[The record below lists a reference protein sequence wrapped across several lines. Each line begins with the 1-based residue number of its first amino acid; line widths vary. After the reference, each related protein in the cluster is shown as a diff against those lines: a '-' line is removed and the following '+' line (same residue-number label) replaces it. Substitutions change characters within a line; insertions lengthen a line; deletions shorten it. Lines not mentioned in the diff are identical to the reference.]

1 MCLTVFTY
9 IADCASCCMYCR
21 CVQLLQDCQILS
33 PKGVTTEEL
42 SARLDL
48 LLRTFAT
55 HIDDTGLLC
64 ALLEFI
70 ALVADRKALKERC
83 TRNED
88 NELIPLV
95 GRALEQHR
103 AEKSI
108 QRAGLQ
114 LYEAILLNASEKS
127 QKVFAKKIFRAVGE
141 NLQKN
146 NDDPAI
152 CYTSYSILCTLCDKM
167 GDKLAPW
174 VERILGLVL
183 TTITQL
189 YSAEL
194 VAKCLLLLEKLAVD
208 HDSLF
213 VMAAHPRCLR
223 VFTDALGVLDTRYMS
238 ATITALEYLLRI
250 LEDETAMSVV
260 VENLKDQNLVTL
272 EYFQTIQNELGAKS
286 DKFLDLAA
294 QEGHLDDDAMRYWL
308 QLLEAIN
315 NVIVE
320 YMTELRREMTQE
332 SQAAITPGLLPT
344 IHEHSEEDG
353 GDSDFEEE
361 SVTEYDEDRDVGT
374 GTPKNR
380 KKRKSS
386 NNVRKS
392 ASGSAQSLVPE
403 STPLGAAVSAD
414 SADVAQESLASAGV
428 AVLPSAEPASID
440 AQDGTAEAA
449 VLAAEAEAKLLEQE
463 EERAIEEAARNAA
476 AAQEADE
483 QRRAAEAEEEVRQ
496 IEEAIAAEEA
506 EAERLALEQRE
517 AAKQAELAAREAAE
531 AEAVRVAQE
540 AAKAAATARAA
551 EEEEE
556 AKRAAQAEEEARQV
570 AAAEAAA
577 RERQAAEAEAQR
589 VAQEAAAERQR
600 KLEAE
605 AVRQAALAAEAE
617 AAKAAA
623 AAKAEEEAR
632 CAAQAAEEAR
642 VAREAELA
650 AARVR
655 AAEETAARERE
666 AAEAAARE
674 AEARE
679 KAAADAAEAERVERG
694 RVAAAIAAAEKK
706 RAEQLAET
714 QRQKE
719 REEAARKA
727 ASEKAEKERAS
738 VAAEAERRAREAE
751 ENAQRTAAQQAERH
765 RLAGAE
771 RAETERLMALRDAAI
786 RKAAEEEAER
796 ARLAAEQAEGDR
808 RAAQAEAEAQRL
820 AEEKAEA
827 QRLMA
832 LRDAAVR
839 RAEEEEADRQR
850 LLLEATAEATRLA
863 ELAEQ
868 AAADEAARLQAE
880 REETARQEAA
890 AAERLR
896 EAESAALTRRR
907 EEVAAEAARLAAAEK
922 QRAAE
927 AEERERVAREEAE
940 ALRLR
945 LLQEREEEERRAE
958 AQRLEEARLAA
969 EQAEAEL
976 AAEEE
981 RWRLEEE
988 RAAEERLAAVERA
1001 EAERLAAEERAAAE
1015 SLAEEQRV
1023 AKLAAERAAAR
1034 VAAEKEAQR
1043 QRAAEQAAELAAR
1056 QAAAEAAKAAALEK
1070 RNARLAAEKAAREE
1084 AEERRLAQERERAD
1098 RLEEARAARAAA
1110 AQQALADA
1118 RERAERE
1125 AEAREQQKRAE
1136 AELAAAQEAA
1146 DADVFALASTVST
1159 PPASESEASPGGVAD
1174 AVLHTSVPSNGSA
1187 HSSILGAIEA
1197 ERDVSPPPP
1206 PPPPLATAVTVAVAP
1221 AAPSQLT
1228 RNDSWRTA
1236 QVPFHRSS
1244 AQKWGPLGSSLAQI
1258 KQVHAP
1264 DYLFS
1269 ACFNTG
1275 GVVLSCAFQPNI
1287 RAATAQPPRSPSV
1300 AFDTSADTNQK
1311 PRKSPTT
1318 APTAS
1323 ARSPASR
1330 TSPATAPKSAQG
1342 RATSPSPVKSA
1353 LHRTPTSTS
1362 SRRSLHTP
1370 HSAAAGHLRAMD
1382 SVHLDLATPL
1392 PQTAKGQ
1399 HSSREHTATT
1409 GRRASAASTGGSLRA
1424 YSVPKATHI
1433 QAEAQTAT
1441 ASAQHPHQGG
1451 LGASLRSS
1459 STGRSVTFA
1468 RAKSPLDLTRDDSDP
1483 VPPLTEEEV
1492 QRRAA
1497 RAERLQ
1503 RIHYPHLHRSPG
1515 RGKVL
1520 PTGEE
1525 SAAARQQAAVDG
1537 LLEAFAQLSVP
1548 STSSISG
1555 LNMGTA
1561 VGRVPHSSLRARST
1575 TPETARIPA
1584 ASPPP
1589 SQRSRTLHSTRS
1601 GRFLSP
1607 QRDGTPSRRGLAEME
1622 RLYNEV
1628 VAAAHKPMVQ
1638 RCGENLAILF
1648 RRLKETNQNSSSK
1661 NNDDSVISTALTK
1674 GCIKKLGLVEGN
1686 VFHASDAEIL
1696 LSRLGVK
1703 SLTVFGFAL
1712 ALTLCA
1718 ERALCSEENSL
1729 DALGFTDKAASF
1741 RIGSSFYRGSGDA
1754 AGPIVSSYLNVVDYL
1769 SRKIDVLFR
1778 KMDAEHVRKSAFNP
1792 LDEYREITPE
1802 QQLEV
1807 VTLLEREKKVF
1818 FTIYESYLPGTKR
1831 AFADI
1836 KSALTVAPLSGGL
1849 PFSGVVSFCRDF
1861 ELSPELLSRP
1871 QLLEVFN
1878 SILLAEKA
1886 LVLRRT
1892 AVDGTGSEVDG
1903 DVVEGPRSAKK
1914 QNVTPSSAAKKGG
1927 LRQEPPLS
1935 DSISFPQVMRLL
1947 DVILRA
1953 CVLFC
1958 KVPKARVRLSRA
1970 MSA

>member
-1 MCLTVFTY
+1 V
-9 IADCASCCMYCR
+9 R
-21 CVQLLQDCQILS
+21 Q
-33 PKGVTTEEL
+33 
-42 SARLDL
+42 
-48 LLRTFAT
+48 
-55 HIDDTGLLC
+55 
-64 ALLEFI
+64 
-70 ALVADRKALKERC
+70 
-83 TRNED
+83 
-88 NELIPLV
+88 
-95 GRALEQHR
+95 
-103 AEKSI
+103 
-108 QRAGLQ
+108 
-114 LYEAILLNASEKS
+114 
-127 QKVFAKKIFRAVGE
+127 
-141 NLQKN
+141 
-146 NDDPAI
+146 
-152 CYTSYSILCTLCDKM
+152 
-167 GDKLAPW
+167 
-174 VERILGLVL
+174 
-183 TTITQL
+183 
-189 YSAEL
+189 AEL
-194 VAKCLLLLEKLAVD
+194 V
-208 HDSLF
+208 
-213 VMAAHPRCLR
+213 
-223 VFTDALGVLDTRYMS
+223 
-238 ATITALEYLLRI
+238 
-250 LEDETAMSVV
+250 
-260 VENLKDQNLVTL
+260 
-272 EYFQTIQNELGAKS
+272 
-286 DKFLDLAA
+286 
-294 QEGHLDDDAMRYWL
+294 
-308 QLLEAIN
+308 
-315 NVIVE
+315 
-320 YMTELRREMTQE
+320 
-332 SQAAITPGLLPT
+332 
-344 IHEHSEEDG
+344 
-353 GDSDFEEE
+353 
-361 SVTEYDEDRDVGT
+361 
-374 GTPKNR
+374 
-380 KKRKSS
+380 
-386 NNVRKS
+386 
-392 ASGSAQSLVPE
+392 
-403 STPLGAAVSAD
+403 
-414 SADVAQESLASAGV
+414 
-428 AVLPSAEPASID
+428 
-440 AQDGTAEAA
+440 
-449 VLAAEAEAKLLEQE
+449 
-463 EERAIEEAARNAA
+463 
-476 AAQEADE
+476 
-483 QRRAAEAEEEVRQ
+483 
-496 IEEAIAAEEA
+496 
-506 EAERLALEQRE
+506 
-517 AAKQAELAAREAAE
+517 
-531 AEAVRVAQE
+531 
-540 AAKAAATARAA
+540 
-551 EEEEE
+551 
-556 AKRAAQAEEEARQV
+556 
-570 AAAEAAA
+570 
-577 RERQAAEAEAQR
+577 
-589 VAQEAAAERQR
+589 
-600 KLEAE
+600 
-605 AVRQAALAAEAE
+605 AEAE

-623 AAKAEEEAR
+623 AAKAENEAR
-632 CAAQAAEEAR
+632 RAAQAAEEAR
-642 VAREAELA
+642 VAREADLAAIAAAEA

-655 AAEETAARERE
+655 EAEEAAARERE
-666 AAEAAARE
+666 AAEAAVRE

-738 VAAEAERRAREAE
+738 AVAEAERRAREAE
-751 ENAQRTAAQQAERH
+751 EVAQLKAAQQAERD
-765 RLAGAE
+765 RLAEAE
-771 RAETERLMALRDAAI
+771 RAETGRLMALRDAAI

-796 ARLAAEQAEGDR
+796 ARLAAEQAERDR
-808 RAAQAEAEAQRL
+808 RAAEAEAEAEAQRL
-820 AEEKAEA
+820 AAESAEA

-839 RAEEEEADRQR
+839 RAAEEEADRQR
-850 LLLEATAEATRLA
+850 LLLEAAAEAIRLA
-863 ELAEQ
+863 GLAEKV
-868 AAADEAARLQAE
+868 AAEEAQRVQSE
-880 REETARQEAA
+880 RAGAARQEAA
-890 AAERLR
+890 AAESAR
-896 EAESAALTRRR
+896 EAELAALARQR
-907 EEVAAEAARLAAAEK
+907 EEEAAEAARLAAAEE

-927 AEERERVAREEAE
+927 AAGRERVAREEAE
-940 ALRLR
+940 ALRLCQ
-945 LLQEREEEERRAE
+945 LQEQEEEERRAE

-969 EQAEAEL
+969 EEAEAEL

-988 RAAEERLAAVERA
+988 RAAAERPAEQERVETERLV
-1001 EAERLAAEERAAAE
+1001 AEERATAE
-1015 SLAEEQRV
+1015 RAEEEQRV

-1043 QRAAEQAAELAAR
+1043 QRAAQQAEELAAR

-1084 AEERRLAQERERAD
+1084 AEQRRLAQERERAE
-1098 RLEEARAARAAA
+1098 RLEDARAARAAA
-1110 AQQALADA
+1110 AQQALAEARERAELEADA
-1118 RERAERE
+1118 RERAELE
-1125 AEAREQQKRAE
+1125 ADAREQQKRAE
-1136 AELAAAQEAA
+1136 AELAAAQDAA

-1159 PPASESEASPGGVAD
+1159 PPASESAASPGVEAD
-1174 AVLHTSVPSNGSA
+1174 AESPLPLPVPSNGSA
-1187 HSSILGAIEA
+1187 HTSVLGAIEA

-1206 PPPPLATAVTVAVAP
+1206 PPPLSIAVTAAAAP

-1258 KQVHAP
+1258 KQVQAP
-1264 DYLFS
+1264 RYRCLSFALTPS
-1269 ACFNTG
+1269 P
-1275 GVVLSCAFQPNI
+1275 VVLSFAFQPSI

-1300 AFDTSADTNQK
+1300 AFDASADTNQK
-1311 PRKSPTT
+1311 PRKSPVA

-1323 ARSPASR
+1323 ARSPAPR
-1330 TSPATAPKSAQG
+1330 TSPAAAPKSTQR

-1353 LHRTPTSTS
+1353 LHRTPTSTT

-1370 HSAAAGHLRAMD
+1370 RSAAAGHLTAMD

-1392 PQTAKGQ
+1392 PQTVKGQ
-1399 HSSREHTATT
+1399 HPDREHTATS
-1409 GRRASAASTGGSLRA
+1409 GRRASAASTAGSQSARA
-1424 YSVPKATHI
+1424 YSAPKATHM
-1433 QAEAQTAT
+1433 QREAQTAT
-1441 ASAQHPHQGG
+1441 ASAQRPHQGG
-1451 LGASLRSS
+1451 LGDSLRSS

-1483 VPPLTEEEV
+1483 VPPLTEEEM

-1503 RIHYPHLHRSPG
+1503 RIHYPHLHRSPS

-1589 SQRSRTLHSTRS
+1589 SERSRTLHSTRS

-1628 VAAAHKPMVQ
+1628 VAAAHKPVVQ

-1754 AGPIVSSYLNVVDYL
+1754 AGRIVSSYLNVVDYL

-1871 QLLEVFN
+1871 QLLEIFN

-1892 AVDGTGSEVDG
+1892 AVEGAGSEMDG
-1903 DVVEGPRSAKK
+1903 DAGAGSRSAKK
-1914 QNVTPSSAAKKGG
+1914 QSLTPSGSAKKGG

-1935 DSISFPQVMRLL
+1935 DSISFPQVMLL
-1947 DVILRA
+1947 
-1953 CVLFC
+1953 CVLSAVL
-1958 KVPKARVRLSRA
+1958 KGVGQSRCSGFELATVLFYVIHALFTNPVGCYVCVA
-1970 MSA
+1970 M